1 MRRIQI
7 GQGTIS
13 RPVNLATGGVLSEM
27 NFQRFSDFHR
37 LGPDEE
43 TLLARLSPG
52 KDRVG
57 STSTSAVPSTPR
69 AVCHEPICA
78 PPLVKSSIMPFQNLG
93 TRSISS

>member
-1 MRRIQI
+1 MRGIQI

-57 STSTSAVPSTPR
+57 STSTSAVPKYTTRRLSR
-69 AVCHEPICA
+69 ADLRA
-78 PPLVKSSIMPFQNLG
+78 PTG
-93 TRSISS
+93 